1 MQEVFDVALHSSAWL
16 VEHRI
21 STPAGALTQQ
31 RRVGFAT
38 YRNIFLTSPS
48 TELVLDM
55 PSDGEKAVSKK
66 KNTAQIEGDLYKE
79 KEIVVNYNLAY
90 LSIDTYI

>member
-1 MQEVFDVALHSSAWL
+1 
-16 VEHRI
+16 
-21 STPAGALTQQ
+21 
-31 RRVGFAT
+31 
-38 YRNIFLTSPS
+38 
-48 TELVLDM
+48 M